1 MPLNRSA
8 ATSFS
13 LAAVTICFA
22 GSVQG
27 AEIDQQRELFQ
38 RVYADVERG
47 NWAAVETLSSA
58 EQQSLAQYPLFPDL
72 RATWFRATIS
82 TADHHEIDEYLDQYG
97 VLKPA
102 RELRYRY
109 ALHLAKAGDLGAYLK
124 IYRQFYQGQDIAKLD
139 CMALHARI
147 DAGDVKRINNRA
159 IDL

>member
-8 ATSFS
+8 ATNLRFS

-22 GSVQG
+22 GSAQG

-47 NWAAVETLSSA
+47 NWSAVESLTAA

-82 TADHHEIDEYLDQYG
+82 TADHHEIDEYLLQG
-97 VLKPA
+97 
-102 RELRYRY
+102 LR
-109 ALHLAKAGDLGAYLK
+109 APECHAGTAPLST
-124 IYRQFYQGQDIAKLD
+124 IFSMRP
-139 CMALHARI
+139 
-147 DAGDVKRINNRA
+147 
-159 IDL
+159 